1 VSGKVEQLY
10 PCMFCDDLLKR
21 EDYFKRAL
29 KDIAEIKA
37 FKEKLKK

>member
-1 VSGKVEQLY
+1 
-10 PCMFCDDLLKR
+10 MFCDDLLER

-37 FKEKLKK
+37 FKSKIKEDV